1 MTERFDARHVPAKR
15 GIAPGPTLELVAP
28 RSSRFAQQ
36 PFRLRD
42 FGAWEGRALPPNANA
57 KRQAA
62 ARKARKAT
70 RRAG

>member
-1 MTERFDARHVPAKR
+1 MKHERE
-15 GIAPGPTLELVAP
+15 PGAERIFLLRRASELDLVRP

-36 PFRLRD
+36 PFGLRQ